1 VTTGHELLGAL
12 MRLRDAAR
20 GTALRDLAR
29 ERADWR
35 IVETLV
41 RRTRSAQGSDGDD
54 VLQETLI
61 AIARHVVDLDARDAG
76 AAVAWCARIA
86 SHKKIDLARARTRE
100 RQKVEAHEAELDVVD
115 LIERDDGRPID
126 DRALALLIDGI
137 EDAIVRHV
145 DALGIRSATER
156 QLKRTQARAT
166 LHRVMG
172 AETDQLRGV
181 LGLEPSFGNARLAKW
196 VERGRPL
203 LLAVVE
209 GLAWDHE
216 GTARDVL
223 FTLRDLVLTRRADA
237 GLARPA
243 RRKTTEEKGP

>member
-12 MRLRDAAR
+12 TRLRDAAR

-41 RRTRSAQGSDGDD
+41 KRTRAAQGADGDD
-54 VLQETLI
+54 VLQETLL
-61 AIARHVVDLDARDAG
+61 AIARHVADLDARDAG
-76 AAVAWCARIA
+76 AAVAWCTRIA
-86 SHKKIDLARARTRE
+86 SHKKIDLARARVRE
-100 RQKVEAHEAELDVVD
+100 GQKVEARDPEVDVVD
-115 LIERDDGRPID
+115 LLERDDGHAID
-126 DRALALLIDGI
+126 DRALAVLIEGI
-137 EDAIVRHV
+137 DDAIVRHV
-145 DALGIRSATER
+145 DGLGIASAAER

-172 AETDQLRGV
+172 AETDQLRSV
-181 LGLEPSFGNARLAKW
+181 LALEPTFGSDRLAKW

-209 GLAWDHE
+209 RLAWDHE
-216 GTARDVL
+216 GNARDVL
-223 FTLRDLVLTRRADA
+223 FSLRDLVLARRVDA
-237 GLARPA
+237 GVARPK
-243 RRKTTEEKGP
+243 RRKTTDEESP